1 MKILITGGTGFVG
14 SALTARLLTAGHEVT
29 VIGSSPQCRL
39 PAHPQLTYVSANTT
53 RPGDWQRHVAAQDA
67 LVNLAGRSVFNLW
80 TESYKKSIYD
90 SRILTTRNLVDA
102 LPAGSEA
109 VLLSTSAAGF
119 YGNGGEEEKTESSPT
134 AVPTPIRASSC
145 RQSNAPSLTPGRART
160 WSYSPRCARPPTGNG
175 SCCASA
181 RNADCGASR

>member
-109 VLLSTSAAGF
+109 VSPCDTCEGQPCLATCPVAAFDSSGYDVAACAAHIGSAAGAMCM
-119 YGNGGEEEKTESSPT
+119 T
-134 AVPTPIRASSC
+134 AGC
-145 RQSNAPSLTPGRART
+145 RARAACPVGAAHT
-160 WSYSPRCARPPTGNG
+160 YPPAQVEFHMAAFKRAHP
-175 SCCASA
+175 S
-181 RNADCGASR
+181 

>member
-119 YGNGGEEEKTESSPT
+119 YGNGGEEEKTESSPGGDDFL
-134 AVPTPIRASSC
+134 ARHA
-145 RQSNAPSLTPGRART
+145 PGRRHH
-160 WSYSPRCARPPTGNG
+160 R
-175 SCCASA
+175 
-181 RNADCGASR
+181 